1 MSFLD
6 ELEKNTSKS
15 ARTENGAVA
24 YKSTLDPVLDFFSR
38 AGALRGKTPD
48 AVKLFTKAYNSD
60 PTYAL
65 RTLFYLRDIRGGQ
78 GERTLFREILDTLD
92 DETVAKVVKF
102 IPEYGRWD
110 EVPLTP
116 SGIELIKQQ
125 MLEDVK
131 NLKEDKPVSLLG
143 KWLPSENTSSAATR
157 KKAKTLTQALGLK
170 PSQYRKTVS
179 ALRSRIKLL
188 EQSMSQREWAN
199 IQYDKLPSQAHR
211 KHVKAFKRHDE
222 AGYEAFLGAVE
233 KGEKK
238 INSSTL
244 FTYEIYDMVNG
255 YRVTEDEV
263 RTADAMWKA
272 LPDFAKGKNALV
284 MADVSGSMTGRPMSI
299 STSLAVYFA
308 ERNDGPF
315 AGKYMTFTNIP
326 EIVTVSGG
334 NIRDKLNYVEH
345 HNVGYNTDLQRG
357 FRAILDAAKKANASQ
372 EELPEILYI
381 ISDMQFDS
389 QMSSCDETNFETAQR
404 EFSEAG
410 YQLPHVVF
418 WNVNARE
425 NSPATKF
432 DNRVTLISGSSQSTF
447 QYALAGKT
455 PLESMMD
462 ILNSDR
468 YAQIAV

>member
-6 ELEKNTSKS
+6 ELEKSTGKS

-38 AGALRGKTPD
+38 AGALRGKESE
-48 AVKLFTKAYNSD
+48 AIRLFKNAYASD

-116 SGIELIKQQ
+116 SGIELIKAQ
-125 MLEDVK
+125 LLDDVK
-131 NLKEDKPVSLLG
+131 QLEANKPVSLLG
-143 KWLPSENTSSAATR
+143 KWLPSENTSSVETR
-157 KKAKTLTQALGLK
+157 KKAKKLIAALGLK
-170 PSQYRKTVS
+170 PSKYRKTVS
-179 ALRSRIKLL
+179 ALRKKIKLL
-188 EQSMSQREWAN
+188 EQTMSQREWAS

-222 AGYEAFLGAVE
+222 AGYSEYLGAVE

-244 FTYEIYDMVNG
+244 YTYEIYDMVNG
-255 YRVTEDEV
+255 YRVAEDQV

-315 AGKYMTFTNIP
+315 AGKYMTFTDIP
-326 EIVTVSGG
+326 EIVAVSGG
-334 NIRDKLNYVEH
+334 NIRDKLNYVERH
-345 HNVGYNTDLQRG
+345 HVGYNTDLQRA
-357 FRAILDAAKKANASQ
+357 FRAILNAAQKANASQ

-381 ISDMQFDS
+381 ISDMQFDD
-389 QMSSCDETNFETAQR
+389 QMSNCGETNFETAQR

-410 YQLPHVVF
+410 FQLPHVVF
-418 WNVNARE
+418 WNVNARD

-447 QYALAGKT
+447 SYALAGKT